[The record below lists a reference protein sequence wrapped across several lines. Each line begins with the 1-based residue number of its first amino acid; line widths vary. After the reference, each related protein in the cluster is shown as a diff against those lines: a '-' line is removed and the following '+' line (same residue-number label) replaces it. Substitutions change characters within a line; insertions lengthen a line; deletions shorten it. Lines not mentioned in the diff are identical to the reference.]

1 MELIILQEEDYSD
14 DKKKSWIPYKRK
26 AKSIEINVK
35 DHHNQTIDQLKLEK
49 GMTRDRK
56 RILKKLKEEYD
67 FDLIE
72 PKKPNWLKKDM
83 EW

>member
-1 MELIILQEEDYSD
+1 MI
-14 DKKKSWIPYKRK
+14 KKKSWIPYKRK